1 MIQKY
6 IYAKQELRIFMQ
18 NKRFQEILESRLVKI
33 KDILEKKASEYASD
47 DDRLANFKSS
57 NKIEQLCFNQPIN
70 KFQTLFTKLTK
81 QLDGVTT
88 MIKTPTIATEYL
100 INEKIGDVIN
110 YLILLEAMFI
120 EFLESE
126 QRKDIVNEI

>member
-1 MIQKY
+1 
-6 IYAKQELRIFMQ
+6 MQ